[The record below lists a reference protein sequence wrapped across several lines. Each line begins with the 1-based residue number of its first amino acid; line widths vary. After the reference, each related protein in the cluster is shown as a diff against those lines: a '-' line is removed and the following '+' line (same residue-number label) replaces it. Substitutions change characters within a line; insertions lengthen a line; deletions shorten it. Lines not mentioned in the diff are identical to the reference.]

1 MKTSKERDER
11 RRSVAKMLLV
21 YIKFP
26 EERRYSLSELTV
38 VITDMQTDREVKNGL
53 KTRRKRI
60 WQRSLAQMRRR
71 VVKQ

>member
-1 MKTSKERDER
+1 
-11 RRSVAKMLLV
+11 MLLV

-60 WQRSLAQMRRR
+60 WPRSLAQMRRR

>member
-21 YIKFP
+21 YIP

-60 WQRSLAQMRRR
+60 WPRSLAQMRRR